1 MAELPMIISPLF
13 LNGRRNEMTQ
23 AKKQTTGGKQPAKS
37 KGTVSPTHPHPK
49 GSGASR
55 KKASPSENP
64 SSKTAVTKVGR
75 LDAKDRKRIRE
86 TLVALR
92 DDLAGQVST
101 LKHDSLKRDDEVNNV
116 EDGTDAFERQF
127 ALSLASS
134 EQEAVGQINEALRQL
149 EDGTYGACEQCQ
161 SPIEKARL
169 EALPF
174 VKTCITCQ
182 SAMEKGGGKFRAGMG
197 ASNAEPWDETR
208 TTGIAATDEE
218 E

>member
-1 MAELPMIISPLF
+1 
-13 LNGRRNEMTQ
+13 MTQ
-23 AKKQTTGGKQPAKS
+23 EKKQTTGKKPPVKS
-37 KGTVSPTHPHPK
+37 SGTVLPTHPRPK
-49 GSGASR
+49 GSGALH
-55 KKASPSENP
+55 KKASPSGNQ
-64 SSKTAVTKVGR
+64 SSRSAVTKAAATKVER
-75 LDAKDRKRIRE
+75 LDAKDRKRIRDM
-86 TLVALR
+86 LLALR
-92 DDLAGQVST
+92 DDLSGQVST
-101 LKHDSLKRDDEVNNV
+101 LKHDSLRRDDEVNNV

-149 EDGTYGACEQCQ
+149 EEGTYGACEQCQ
-161 SPIEKARL
+161 SLIEKARL

-182 SAMEKGGGKFRAGMG
+182 SAIEKGGGKFRAGMG

-208 TTGIAATDEE
+208 ATGIAATDEE